1 MSARAETCGVHIRVG
16 IMLYAK
22 LKKALPRSAFL
33 LEQGTG
39 IEPACPWLGTKYST
53 DELTLPVYGFILSPI
68 PFFVKPREKIILAF
82 RS

>member
-1 MSARAETCGVHIRVG
+1 MSARSETCGVHIRVG

-39 IEPACPWLGTKYST
+39 IEPACLGWEPSI
-53 DELTLPVYGFILSPI
+53 LPMN
-68 PFFVKPREKIILAF
+68 
-82 RS
+82 

>member
-1 MSARAETCGVHIRVG
+1 MKFVFLHVKTIHFLFIGISIHGICKQIRVG

-39 IEPACPWLGTKYST
+39 IEPACLGWEPSI
-53 DELTLPVYGFILSPI
+53 LPMN
-68 PFFVKPREKIILAF
+68 
-82 RS
+82 

>member
-16 IMLYAK
+16 IMQRTQ
-22 LKKALPRSAFL
+22 LKKHCAAVLFVGAGYGNRTRLS
-33 LEQGTG
+33 
-39 IEPACPWLGTKYST
+39 WLGTKYST

-68 PFFVKPREKIILAF
+68 PFFVKPREKNILAF